1 MRAGA
6 GDDLRGLPDVS
17 GVRLDRNGL
26 VATITLDRPD
36 SRNALDR
43 ELMIELTQMISAL
56 SYDGTRVIVL
66 TGAGTAFCAG
76 ADIEWMR
83 KARDL
88 DHDDNVADAAVARNL
103 FETLDGCPRAVIA
116 KVNGPALGGGAG
128 LVACADIA
136 VASADARFGFTET
149 RLGLIA
155 ATISPFVLRAIGP
168 GHARALFTSGER
180 FDAAHAL
187 AIGLVH
193 RVCPPEELEHAVAD
207 SILAYL
213 ACGPDAV
220 AASKQL
226 VRDATRSLTLPDLAE
241 RLAVTRAGNEA
252 REGLDAFLGKR
263 PPAWSPESPSS

>member
-1 MRAGA
+1 M
-6 GDDLRGLPDVS
+6 S

-26 VATITLDRPD
+26 VGTITLDRPE

-43 ELMIELTQMISAL
+43 DLMIELTQMVSTL

-66 TGAGTAFCAG
+66 DGAGTAFCAG
-76 ADIEWMR
+76 ADVEWMR

-103 FETLDGCPRAVIA
+103 FETIDGCPRAVVA
-116 KVNGPALGGGAG
+116 RVHGAALGGGAG
-128 LVACADIA
+128 LVACADVA
-136 VASADARFGFTET
+136 VAAHDARFGFTEA
-149 RLGLIA
+149 RLGLIP
-155 ATISPFVLRAIGP
+155 ATVSPYVLRKIGP
-168 GHARALFTSGER
+168 GHARALFTTGER

-193 RVCPPEELEHAVAD
+193 RVCAPEELEHAVAD
-207 SILAYL
+207 TVLAYL
-213 ACGPDAV
+213 ACGPDAI

-226 VRDATRSLTLPDLAE
+226 VRDATGAMALPDLAE

-263 PPAWSPESPSS
+263 PPAWSPESPGS

>member
-1 MRAGA
+1 
-6 GDDLRGLPDVS
+6 VS

-26 VATITLDRPD
+26 VATITLDRPE

-43 ELMIELTQMISAL
+43 DLMIELTQMVSAL

-66 TGAGTAFCAG
+66 AGVGTAFCAG
-76 ADIEWMR
+76 ADVEWMR

-88 DHDDNVADAAVARNL
+88 DHVDNVADAAVARNL
-103 FETLDGCPRAVIA
+103 FETIDGCPRAVVA
-116 KVNGPALGGGAG
+116 RVHGPALGGGAG
-128 LVACADIA
+128 LVACADVA
-136 VASADARFGFTET
+136 VAAHDARFGFTEA

-155 ATISPFVLRAIGP
+155 ATVSPYVLRKIGP
-168 GHARALFTSGER
+168 GHARALFTTGER

-193 RVCPPEELEHAVAD
+193 RVCAPEELDHAVAD
-207 SILAYL
+207 TILAYL
-213 ACGPDAV
+213 ACGPDAI

-226 VRDATRSLTLPDLAE
+226 VRDATATMALPDLAE

-263 PPAWSPESPSS
+263 PPAWSPESPGS

>member
-1 MRAGA
+1 M
-6 GDDLRGLPDVS
+6 
-17 GVRLDRNGL
+17 
-26 VATITLDRPD
+26 ATITLDRPE

-43 ELMIELTQMISAL
+43 DLMIELTQMISAL

-66 TGAGTAFCAG
+66 AGAGKAFCAG
-76 ADIEWMR
+76 ADVEWMR
-83 KARDL
+83 RARDL

-103 FETLDGCPRAVIA
+103 FETIDACPRAVIA
-116 KVNGPALGGGAG
+116 QVHGAALGGGAG

-136 VASADARFGFTET
+136 VATDDARFGFTEA
-149 RLGLIA
+149 RLGLIP
-155 ATISPFVLRAIGP
+155 ATVSPYVLRKIGS
-168 GHARALFTSGER
+168 GHARALFTTGER

-193 RVCPPEELEHAVAD
+193 RVCAPAELEHAVAD
-207 SILAYL
+207 SVLAYL
-213 ACGPDAV
+213 ACGPDAI

-226 VRDATRSLTLPDLAE
+226 VRDATATLTLPDLAE

-263 PPAWSPESPSS
+263 PPAWSPESPGS

>member
-1 MRAGA
+1 
-6 GDDLRGLPDVS
+6 VS

-26 VATITLDRPD
+26 VATITLDRPEV
-36 SRNALDR
+36 RNALDR
-43 ELMIELTQMISAL
+43 ELMIELTQMVSAL

-66 TGAGTAFCAG
+66 AGAGKAFCAG
-76 ADIEWMR
+76 ADVEWMR
-83 KARDL
+83 RARDL

-103 FETLDGCPRAVIA
+103 FETVDACPRAVIA
-116 KVNGPALGGGAG
+116 QVHGAALGGGAG
-128 LVACADIA
+128 LVACADFA
-136 VASADARFGFTET
+136 VATADARFGFTEA
-149 RLGLIA
+149 RLGLIP
-155 ATISPFVLRAIGP
+155 ATVSPYVLRKIGP
-168 GHARALFTSGER
+168 GHARALFTTGER

-193 RVCPPEELEHAVAD
+193 RVCAPDELEHAVAD

-213 ACGPDAV
+213 ACGPDAI

-226 VRDATRSLTLPDLAE
+226 VRDATGAMTLPDLAE

-263 PPAWSPESPSS
+263 PPAWSPESPGS

>member
-1 MRAGA
+1 M
-6 GDDLRGLPDVS
+6 S

-26 VATITLDRPD
+26 VATITLERPE

-43 ELMIELTQMISAL
+43 DLMIEVTQMVSAL

-66 TGAGTAFCAG
+66 AGVGTAFCAG
-76 ADIEWMR
+76 ADVEWMR

-88 DHDDNVADAAVARNL
+88 DHDDNVADAVVARNL
-103 FETLDGCPRAVIA
+103 FETIDGCPRAVVA
-116 KVNGPALGGGAG
+116 RVHGPALGGGAG
-128 LVACADIA
+128 LVACADVA
-136 VASADARFGFTET
+136 VATHDARFGFTEA
-149 RLGLIA
+149 RLGLIP
-155 ATISPFVLRAIGP
+155 ATVSPYVLRKIGA
-168 GHARALFTSGER
+168 GHARALFTTGER

-193 RVCPPEELEHAVAD
+193 RVCAPEELDHAVAD
-207 SILAYL
+207 TVLAYL
-213 ACGPDAV
+213 ACGPDAI

-226 VRDATRSLTLPDLAE
+226 VRDATGAMALPDLAE

-263 PPAWSPESPSS
+263 PPAWSPESPGS

>member
-6 GDDLRGLPDVS
+6 GHDLRGLPDVS
-17 GVRLDRNGL
+17 GVQLDRNGL

-66 TGAGTAFCAG
+66 TGAGKAFCAG

-83 KARDL
+83 RARDL

-103 FETLDGCPRAVIA
+103 FETLDACPRAVIA

-136 VASADARFGFTET
+136 VASTDARFGFTET

-193 RVCPPEELEHAVAD
+193 RICPPAELEHTVAD

-263 PPAWSPESPSS
+263 PPAWSPESPGS

>member
-1 MRAGA
+1 
-6 GDDLRGLPDVS
+6 VS

-36 SRNALDR
+36 TRNALDR
-43 ELMIELTQMISAL
+43 ELMVELTQMISAL

-66 TGAGTAFCAG
+66 TGAGKAFCAG
-76 ADIEWMR
+76 ADIQWMR
-83 KARDL
+83 RARDL

-103 FETLDGCPRAVIA
+103 FETLDSCPRPVIA
-116 KVNGPALGGGAG
+116 QVNGHALGGGAG

-136 VASADARFGFTET
+136 LASTDARFGFTEA
-149 RLGLIA
+149 RLGLIP
-155 ATISPFVLRAIGP
+155 ATVSPYVLRAIGP
-168 GHARALFTSGER
+168 GHARALFTTGER

-193 RVCPPEELEHAVAD
+193 RVCPPAELEHAVAD
-207 SILAYL
+207 TILAYL
-213 ACGPDAV
+213 ACGPDAI

-226 VRDATRSLTLPDLAE
+226 VRDATRSSALPDLAE

-263 PPAWSPESPSS
+263 PPAWSPESPGS